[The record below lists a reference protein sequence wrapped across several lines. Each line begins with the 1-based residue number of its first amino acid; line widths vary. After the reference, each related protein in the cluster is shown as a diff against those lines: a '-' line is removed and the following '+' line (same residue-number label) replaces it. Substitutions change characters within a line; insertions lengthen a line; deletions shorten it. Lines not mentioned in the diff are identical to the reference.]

1 MEAIDEI
8 VAEFLVESYDNLD
21 QLDRDLLALEQNPG
35 SRDLLASVFRTI
47 HTIKGTS
54 GFLAFHQLEQLT
66 HVGESLL
73 SRLRDGKI
81 RFTEERSTAL
91 LRLVDAVRALLAN
104 IEQSGA
110 EGVADHAAL
119 IGELTYLLEDAP
131 AAAAVPAPAASTPAA
146 GAAVPAPR
154 TAEPAVPTPAV
165 LAAAKPAAESAAKP
179 TAGTTTASAGS
190 SATAS
195 AGSSAT
201 AKTAATTA
209 KPAAAAAATTPAA
222 TGSSGAGATTA
233 TEVAAPPAS
242 AAGAGPTPAVA
253 PSSGQPASTT
263 PAPKRRRS
271 SKSAATPA
279 ASAADT
285 GGPAPQS
292 PSTPPEGAQNTAE
305 IASVAESNPPT
316 PPIGA
321 VLVEAGAATPDAV
334 EIARMEQD
342 LGDTRPLGTILV
354 DHGQVTPAAVET
366 ALETQD
372 ARRSVVDSSVR
383 VDVEL
388 LDSLMR
394 LVGELVLARNQLV
407 SRLDDAHDSTKDS
420 SLARSAQR
428 LSLVTSELQEQVMKT
443 RMQPVDA
450 VWSKMPRVVRDL
462 AKQCGRQ
469 VRLEMEGRET
479 ELDRSVLEAIKDPL
493 THLVRNAV
501 DHGIESPEE
510 RKAAG
515 KNAEGLLR
523 LRAYHEAGQ
532 VHLEIID
539 DGAGIDPAR
548 IAAKA
553 LERGLVS
560 QVQLST
566 MTNREIMQLIFLPGF
581 SMAKKITNVSGRGVG
596 MDVVKTRIEGIGGS
610 VDVTSWVGRGSTFRL
625 TIPLTLAI
633 IPALTIGC
641 AGRRY
646 AVPQVSVLELVRLSG
661 EHARGG
667 IELISGA
674 PVYRLR
680 DMLLPLV
687 RLDEQLG
694 LVPVGSADSGDEAKL
709 GDDLRGG
716 FIVVLHAE
724 QQRFGLVVD
733 DVLDTQEIVVKPL
746 GRHLKGI
753 PVYAGATILGDG
765 SVVLILD
772 AATLARR
779 ANVLNGGGGPAT
791 VEDTGTV
798 AMLDPVLVVEVAG
811 DRRAAIPLDMVTRL
825 EEIQA
830 TSVERVG
837 GREVVQYRGHIMPL
851 VRLSSLL
858 GAYGETSMDGGIQLV
873 VYTRGER
880 SVGFVVERI
889 LDIAT
894 EQPGTRSDIDDNA
907 LVGSVVVGD
916 KVVELLDVQTAVLAA
931 DPNFYDALPD
941 GAPVATAYEEA
952 LA

>member
-1 MEAIDEI
+1 MDAIDEI
-8 VAEFLVESYDNLD
+8 VAEFLVESHENLD

-35 SRDLLASVFRTI
+35 SRELLASVFRTI

-54 GFLAFHQLEQLT
+54 GFLAFHRLEKLT
-66 HVGESLL
+66 HVGENLL
-73 SRLRDGKI
+73 SRLRDGRI
-81 RFTEERSTAL
+81 ALTEDRATSL
-91 LRLVDAVRALLAN
+91 LKMVDAVRALLGS
-104 IEQSGA
+104 IEQGGT
-110 EGVADHAAL
+110 EGDGDDSAL
-119 IGELTYLLEDAP
+119 ISALSSLLEDGAPPAAPPAAQPAAEPAVAAEPEPTAASAPPVEVPAQAATPAVETAP
-131 AAAAVPAPAASTPAA
+131 ATAPEPVAVGVAAGQQAGDAAAPAAAVPAAPRRGGKRRAAKSSAASSGSGPAQ
-146 GAAVPAPR
+146 PDP
-154 TAEPAVPTPAV
+154 
-165 LAAAKPAAESAAKP
+165 SA
-179 TAGTTTASAGS
+179 
-190 SATAS
+190 
-195 AGSSAT
+195 
-201 AKTAATTA
+201 
-209 KPAAAAAATTPAA
+209 
-222 TGSSGAGATTA
+222 
-233 TEVAAPPAS
+233 
-242 AAGAGPTPAVA
+242 
-253 PSSGQPASTT
+253 QPAQ
-263 PAPKRRRS
+263 P
-271 SKSAATPA
+271 
-279 ASAADT
+279 
-285 GGPAPQS
+285 
-292 PSTPPEGAQNTAE
+292 
-305 IASVAESNPPT
+305 VAGQVPGNKQPDT
-316 PPIGA
+316 PPIGE
-321 VLVEAGAATPDAV
+321 VLVQAGATTPDAV
-334 EIARMEQD
+334 EIARMEQG
-342 LGDTRPLGTILV
+342 LGDQRRIGSILV
-354 DHGQVTPAAVET
+354 DHGSATPSAVES

-407 SRLDDAHDSTKDS
+407 SRLDDNTGHTADNAKDS

-462 AKQCGRQ
+462 ARTCGRQ

-501 DHGIESPEE
+501 DHGIEPAEV
-510 RKAAG
+510 RTAQG
-515 KNAEGLLR
+515 KPAEGVLK

-539 DGAGIDPAR
+539 DGAGIDSAM
-548 IAAKA
+548 IAEKA
-553 LERGLVS
+553 IERGIVT
-560 QVQLST
+560 QPQLAQ
-566 MTNREIMQLIFLPGF
+566 MTPREIMHLIFLPGF
-581 SMAKKITNVSGRGVG
+581 SLAAKVTNVSGRGVG
-596 MDVVKTRIEGIGGS
+596 MDVVKTRIEAIGGS
-610 VDVTSWVGRGSTFRL
+610 VDVSSKVGIGSVFRL

-694 LVPVGSADSGDEAKL
+694 LVPFDTGELTTPPEVEAAEGAVPDE
-709 GDDLRGG
+709 RGG

-765 SVVLILD
+765 TVVLILD

-779 ANVLNGGGGPAT
+779 SNVLANAGGAAT
-791 VEDTGTV
+791 EDTGALAEV
-798 AMLDPVLVVEVAG
+798 VDPVLVVEVAEG
-811 DRRAAIPLDMVTRL
+811 RRAAIPLEMVTRL
-825 EEIQA
+825 EEIQND
-830 TSVERVG
+830 SIERVG

-851 VRLSSLL
+851 VRLSGLL
-858 GAYGETSMDGGIQLV
+858 GAYNDTSGGSGVQLV
-873 VYTRGER
+873 VYTRDER

-894 EQPGTRSDIDDNA
+894 ERVGTRSDIDDTA

-916 KVVELLDVQTAVLAA
+916 KVVELLDVESAVLAA
-931 DPNFYDALPD
+931 DPHFYAAGSAGGPD
-941 GAPVATAYEEA
+941 PYGSSAFEEA

>member
-8 VAEFLVESYDNLD
+8 VAEFLVESHENLD

-35 SRDLLASVFRTI
+35 SRELLASVFRTI

-54 GFLAFHQLEQLT
+54 GFLAFHQLEKIT
-66 HVGESLL
+66 HVGENLL
-73 SRLRDGKI
+73 SRLRDGRI
-81 RFTEERSTAL
+81 ALTDERANAL
-91 LRLVDAVRALLAN
+91 LKMVDAVRGLLSN
-104 IEQSGA
+104 IEATGA
-110 EGVADHAAL
+110 EGDADQSQL
-119 IGELTYLLEDAP
+119 IQTLSALLEDGAAGHRRPEAP
-131 AAAAVPAPAASTPAA
+131 ASV
-146 GAAVPAPR
+146 
-154 TAEPAVPTPAV
+154 E
-165 LAAAKPAAESAAKP
+165 
-179 TAGTTTASAGS
+179 GS
-190 SATAS
+190 QADHH
-195 AGSSAT
+195 
-201 AKTAATTA
+201 
-209 KPAAAAAATTPAA
+209 PAAAAAPPREATKP
-222 TGSSGAGATTA
+222 TA
-233 TEVAAPPAS
+233 TAAPGAQHADPDAADPDTADPDAADPDTADPDAADPDTADPASGDAEAAGSRTDPDSAAGDPAVPPS
-242 AAGAGPTPAVA
+242 AAGA
-253 PSSGQPASTT
+253 
-263 PAPKRRRS
+263 
-271 SKSAATPA
+271 
-279 ASAADT
+279 
-285 GGPAPQS
+285 
-292 PSTPPEGAQNTAE
+292 PPLGT
-305 IASVAESNPPT
+305 
-316 PPIGA
+316 
-321 VLVEAGAATPDAV
+321 VLVEAGAATRDAV

-342 LGDTRPLGTILV
+342 LGDQRPIGTILV
-354 DHGQVTPAAVET
+354 DHGQTTPQAVDN
-366 ALETQD
+366 ALETQS
-372 ARRSVVDSSVR
+372 AHRSVVDSSVR

-407 SRLDDAHDSTKDS
+407 SRLDDTADATKDS

-462 AKQCGRQ
+462 AKTCGRL

-501 DHGIESPEE
+501 DHGIEPPEV

-515 KNAEGLLR
+515 KPAEGVLR

-539 DGAGIDPAR
+539 DGAGIDTTK
-548 IAAKA
+548 IAGKA
-553 LERGLVS
+553 IERGLIS
-560 QVQLST
+560 QAQLAA
-566 MTNREIMQLIFLPGF
+566 MTPREIMHLIFLPGF
-581 SMAKKITNVSGRGVG
+581 SLAPKITNVSGRGVG
-596 MDVVKTRIEGIGGS
+596 MDVVKTRIEAIGGS
-610 VDVTSWVGRGSTFRL
+610 VDVSTRLGQGSAFRL

-641 AGRRY
+641 AERRY

-694 LVPVGSADSGDEAKL
+694 LVPLGQADEGTDRGGGGD
-709 GDDLRGG
+709 GDRGG

-765 SVVLILD
+765 AVVLILD

-779 ANVLNGGGGPAT
+779 SNVLANAQGVAT
-791 VEDTGTV
+791 VENTGEQESV
-798 AMLDPVLVVEVAG
+798 DPVLVVEVG
-811 DRRAAIPLDMVTRL
+811 SGRRAAIPLEMVTRL
-825 EEIQA
+825 EEIPA
-830 TSVERVG
+830 SSIEHVG

-851 VRLSSLL
+851 IRLSTLL
-858 GAYGETSMDGGIQLV
+858 GAYSDSSGENEGVQMV
-873 VYTRGER
+873 VYSRGER

-889 LDIAT
+889 LDIAS
-894 EQPGTRSDIDDNA
+894 ERAGTRSDIDDHA
-907 LVGSVVVGD
+907 LVGSIVVGD
-916 KVVELLDVQTAVLAA
+916 KVVELLDIQAAVLSA
-931 DPNFYDALPD
+931 DPHFYSSTQDTPDAM
-941 GAPVATAYEEA
+941 EA
-952 LA
+952 FA

>member
-8 VAEFLVESYDNLD
+8 VAEFLVESHENLD

-35 SRDLLASVFRTI
+35 SRELLASVFRTI

-54 GFLAFHQLEQLT
+54 GFLAFHRLEKLT
-66 HVGESLL
+66 HVGENLL
-73 SRLRDGKI
+73 SRLRDGRI
-81 RFTEERSTAL
+81 ALTEERATTL
-91 LRLVDAVRALLAN
+91 LKMVDAVRALLRN
-104 IEQSGA
+104 IEQTGT
-110 EGVADHAAL
+110 EGDGDDSAL
-119 IGELTYLLEDAP
+119 ISVLSTLLEDGAP
-131 AAAAVPAPAASTPAA
+131 AATTEPAAEPATATAGPDARPEEVPAEESTPEPVTEATAQAAGVASHAEAGTSAEPVAVGAPAAPAAQAVADAAPSPTPRRSGKRRSTKSSSTPA
-146 GAAVPAPR
+146 P
-154 TAEPAVPTPAV
+154 
-165 LAAAKPAAESAAKP
+165 
-179 TAGTTTASAGS
+179 
-190 SATAS
+190 
-195 AGSSAT
+195 
-201 AKTAATTA
+201 
-209 KPAAAAAATTPAA
+209 
-222 TGSSGAGATTA
+222 
-233 TEVAAPPAS
+233 
-242 AAGAGPTPAVA
+242 
-253 PSSGQPASTT
+253 
-263 PAPKRRRS
+263 
-271 SKSAATPA
+271 SAATPA
-279 ASAADT
+279 
-285 GGPAPQS
+285 PQS
-292 PSTPPEGAQNTAE
+292 AE
-305 IASVAESNPPT
+305 PVAEAPVPKQPDAPPL
-316 PPIGA
+316 GE
-321 VLVEAGAATPDAV
+321 VLVQAGATTPDAV
-334 EIARMEQD
+334 EIARMEQE
-342 LGDTRPLGTILV
+342 LGDKRPIGSILV
-354 DHGQVTPAAVET
+354 DHGSATPAAVDS
-366 ALETQD
+366 ALETQTSQ
-372 ARRSVVDSSVR
+372 RSVVDSSVR

-407 SRLDDAHDSTKDS
+407 SRLDDTTGHTGDNAKDS

-462 AKQCGRQ
+462 ARTCGRQ

-501 DHGIESPEE
+501 DHGIEPADVRVAS
-510 RKAAG
+510 G
-515 KNAEGLLR
+515 KPAEGVLK

-539 DGAGIDPAR
+539 DGAGIDPQK

-553 LERGLVS
+553 LERGVVT
-560 QVQLST
+560 QGQLAQ
-566 MTNREIMQLIFLPGF
+566 MTPREIMHLIFLPGF
-581 SMAKKITNVSGRGVG
+581 SLAEKVTNVSGRGVG
-596 MDVVKTRIEGIGGS
+596 MDVVKTRIEAIGGS
-610 VDVTSWVGRGSTFRL
+610 VDVSSKVGIGSVFRL

-694 LVPVGSADSGDEAKL
+694 LVPFGSGEDVVSSDGE
-709 GDDLRGG
+709 RGG

-765 SVVLILD
+765 TVVLILD

-779 ANVLNGGGGPAT
+779 SNVLANAGGAAT
-791 VEDTGTV
+791 EDTGAAV
-798 AMLDPVLVVEVAG
+798 EMVDPVLVVEVAEG
-811 DRRAAIPLDMVTRL
+811 RRAAIPLEMVTRL

-830 TSVERVG
+830 DSIEHVG

-851 VRLSSLL
+851 ARLSNLL
-858 GAYGETSMDGGIQLV
+858 GAYGEPSSDGGVQLV

-894 EQPGTRSDIDDNA
+894 ERVGTRSDIDDTA

-916 KVVELLDVQTAVLAA
+916 KVVELLDVESAVLAA
-931 DPNFYDALPD
+931 DPHFYSAGPD
-941 GAPVATAYEEA
+941 DGSDPYAGNTFEEA

>member
-1 MEAIDEI
+1 MDAIDEI
-8 VAEFLVESYDNLD
+8 VAEFLVESHENLD
-21 QLDRDLLALEQNPG
+21 QLDRDLLALEQNPN

-54 GFLAFHQLEQLT
+54 GFLAFHRLEKLT
-66 HVGESLL
+66 HVGENLL
-73 SRLRDGKI
+73 SRLRDGRI
-81 RFTEERSTAL
+81 GLTEERSTAL
-91 LRLVDAVRALLAN
+91 LAMVDAVRSLLGD
-104 IEQSGA
+104 IEQSGV
-110 EGVADHAAL
+110 EGDTDHSEL
-119 IGELTYLLEDAP
+119 IETLSSLLEDGAAAPAPAAEAPAP
-131 AAAAVPAPAASTPAA
+131 AAAAAVAAVAEPAEQAEQAPAIQASQAPEAGAGATKTATKRPAAKRTAKKATGGDGGESAAETPAAETPAA
-146 GAAVPAPR
+146 GADSP
-154 TAEPAVPTPAV
+154 
-165 LAAAKPAAESAAKP
+165 
-179 TAGTTTASAGS
+179 
-190 SATAS
+190 
-195 AGSSAT
+195 
-201 AKTAATTA
+201 
-209 KPAAAAAATTPAA
+209 
-222 TGSSGAGATTA
+222 
-233 TEVAAPPAS
+233 
-242 AAGAGPTPAVA
+242 
-253 PSSGQPASTT
+253 
-263 PAPKRRRS
+263 
-271 SKSAATPA
+271 ATPDA
-279 ASAADT
+279 
-285 GGPAPQS
+285 
-292 PSTPPEGAQNTAE
+292 
-305 IASVAESNPPT
+305 
-316 PPIGA
+316 PPIGE
-321 VLVEAGAATPDAV
+321 VLVKSGATTPDAV
-334 EIARMEQD
+334 EIARMEQS
-342 LGDTRPLGTILV
+342 LGDQRPIGKIMV
-354 DHGQVTPAAVET
+354 DHGTATPAAVEG
-366 ALETQD
+366 ALETQS
-372 ARRSVVDSSVR
+372 AHRSVVDSSVR

-407 SRLDDAHDSTKDS
+407 SRLDDERDTAKDS
-420 SLARSAQR
+420 ALARSAQR

-462 AKQCGRQ
+462 AKQCGRK

-501 DHGIESPEE
+501 DHGIETPEN
-510 RKAAG
+510 RVAAG
-515 KNAEGLLR
+515 KTDEGVLR

-539 DGAGIDPAR
+539 DGAGINPDK

-553 LERGLVS
+553 LERGLIT
-560 QVQLST
+560 QNQLST
-566 MTNREIMQLIFLPGF
+566 MTKREILHLIFLPGF
-581 SMAKKITNVSGRGVG
+581 SLAAKVTNVSGRGVG
-596 MDVVKTRIEGIGGS
+596 MDVVKTRIEAIGGA
-610 VDVTSWVGRGSTFRL
+610 VDVTSKVGQGSTFRL

-641 AGRRY
+641 AKRRY

-694 LVPVGSADSGDEAKL
+694 LVPMGSADGLTSA
-709 GDDLRGG
+709 DDPIDGERGG

-779 ANVLNGGGGPAT
+779 SNVLANNLGVTTEDHGSE
-791 VEDTGTV
+791 VEPI
-798 AMLDPVLVVEVAG
+798 DPVLVVEVAG
-811 DRRAAIPLDMVTRL
+811 DRRAAIPLEMVTRL
-825 EEIQA
+825 EEIPA
-830 TSVERVG
+830 TSIERVG

-851 VRLSSLL
+851 VRLSTLL
-858 GAYGETSMDGGIQLV
+858 GAYGDVGDPDAGVQLV

-894 EQPGTRSDIDDNA
+894 ERSGTRSDIDDHA

-916 KVVELLDVQTAVLAA
+916 KVVELVDMQSAVLAA
-931 DPNFYDALPD
+931 DPHFYSSAGSFDT
-941 GAPVATAYEEA
+941 GTVTSQFEEA
-952 LA
+952 LV

>member
-1 MEAIDEI
+1 VEAIDEI
-8 VAEFLVESYDNLD
+8 VAEFLVESHENLD

-35 SRDLLASVFRTI
+35 SRELLASVFRTI

-54 GFLAFHQLEQLT
+54 GFLAFHQLEKIT
-66 HVGESLL
+66 HVGENLL
-73 SRLRDGKI
+73 SRLRDGRI
-81 RFTEERSTAL
+81 GLTDERATAL
-91 LRLVDAVRALLAN
+91 LKMVDAVRGLLAS
-104 IEQSGA
+104 IEATGLEGNADQS
-110 EGVADHAAL
+110 HL
-119 IGELTYLLEDAP
+119 IQTLSALLEDGATPPPAAAPPAEAAAP
-131 AAAAVPAPAASTPAA
+131 AAAPAAPAASGQP
-146 GAAVPAPR
+146 G
-154 TAEPAVPTPAV
+154 AEPATEPAG
-165 LAAAKPAAESAAKP
+165 EP
-179 TAGTTTASAGS
+179 TAAGE
-190 SATAS
+190 
-195 AGSSAT
+195 
-201 AKTAATTA
+201 
-209 KPAAAAAATTPAA
+209 PAAAASGAATKRRATKKATAPAA
-222 TGSSGAGATTA
+222 QAQATDASPAAAGN
-233 TEVAAPPAS
+233 EPPAPPAS
-242 AAGAGPTPAVA
+242 
-253 PSSGQPASTT
+253 
-263 PAPKRRRS
+263 
-271 SKSAATPA
+271 
-279 ASAADT
+279 
-285 GGPAPQS
+285 
-292 PSTPPEGAQNTAE
+292 PPL
-305 IASVAESNPPT
+305 
-316 PPIGA
+316 GA
-321 VLVEAGAATPDAV
+321 VLVEAGATTKDAV

-342 LGDTRPLGTILV
+342 LGDQRPIGSILV
-354 DHGQVTPAAVET
+354 EHGQTTPAAVDT
-366 ALETQD
+366 ALETQS
-372 ARRSVVDSSVR
+372 AHRSVVDSSVR

-407 SRLDDAHDSTKDS
+407 SRLDDSTDTAKDS

-462 AKQCGRQ
+462 AKTCGRL

-501 DHGIESPEE
+501 DHGIEAPEV

-515 KNAEGLLR
+515 KAVEGVLKM
-523 LRAYHEAGQ
+523 RAYHEAGQ

-539 DGAGIDPAR
+539 DGAGIDPQK
-548 IAAKA
+548 IASKA
-553 LERGLVS
+553 VERGIVS
-560 QVQLST
+560 QGQLTT
-566 MTNREIMQLIFLPGF
+566 MTPREILHLIFLPGF
-581 SMAKKITNVSGRGVG
+581 SLAPKITNVSGRGVG
-596 MDVVKTRIEGIGGS
+596 MDVVKTRIEAIGGS
-610 VDVTSWVGRGSTFRL
+610 VDVTSRVGRGSTFRL

-694 LVPVGSADSGDEAKL
+694 LVPMGSADADSAIKDDE
-709 GDDLRGG
+709 RGG

-779 ANVLNGGGGPAT
+779 SNVLANAQGAAT
-791 VEDTGTV
+791 VENDKDDETV
-798 AMLDPVLVVEVAG
+798 DPVLVVEVG
-811 DRRAAIPLDMVTRL
+811 GGRRAAIPLEMVTRL
-825 EEIQA
+825 EEIPA
-830 TSVERVG
+830 ESIERVG

-851 VRLSSLL
+851 IRLSNLL
-858 GAYGETSMDGGIQLV
+858 GAYGDTPIEGVGIQMV

-889 LDIAT
+889 LDIAS
-894 EQPGTRSDIDDNA
+894 ERSGTRSDIDDHA
-907 LVGSVVVGD
+907 LIGSIVVGE
-916 KVVELLDVQTAVLAA
+916 KVVELLDIQAAVLSA
-931 DPNFYDALPD
+931 DPHFYSAGADTDAKTPM
-941 GAPVATAYEEA
+941 EA

>member
-1 MEAIDEI
+1 VEAIDEI
-8 VAEFLVESYDNLD
+8 VAEFLVESHENLD

-35 SRDLLASVFRTI
+35 SRELLASVFRTI

-54 GFLAFHQLEQLT
+54 GFLAFHRLEKIT
-66 HVGESLL
+66 HVGENLL
-73 SRLRDGKI
+73 SRLRDGRI
-81 RFTEERSTAL
+81 ALTDERATAL
-91 LRLVDAVRALLAN
+91 LRMVDAVRGLLAS
-104 IEQSGA
+104 IEATGT
-110 EGVADHAAL
+110 EGESDHADL
-119 IGELTYLLEDAP
+119 IETLSTLLEDGVRPLVPAQSAAP
-131 AAAAVPAPAASTPAA
+131 AVESGGVESGGVESGGVESGGVESGGVESGGEEAKGASATEDADGGSAA
-146 GAAVPAPR
+146 
-154 TAEPAVPTPAV
+154 
-165 LAAAKPAAESAAKP
+165 SAAKV
-179 TAGTTTASAGS
+179 SAAQSDTKQSDTKQPDTKQPDTKQPDTKQADTGQRS
-190 SATAS
+190 V
-195 AGSSAT
+195 
-201 AKTAATTA
+201 
-209 KPAAAAAATTPAA
+209 PAI
-222 TGSSGAGATTA
+222 GEVLLEAGATT
-233 TEVAAPPAS
+233 
-242 AAGAGPTPAVA
+242 
-253 PSSGQPASTT
+253 Q
-263 PAPKRRRS
+263 
-271 SKSAATPA
+271 
-279 ASAADT
+279 
-285 GGPAPQS
+285 
-292 PSTPPEGAQNTAE
+292 
-305 IASVAESNPPT
+305 
-316 PPIGA
+316 
-321 VLVEAGAATPDAV
+321 DAV
-334 EIARMEQD
+334 EIARMEQGF
-342 LGDTRPLGTILV
+342 GDKRPLGKILV
-354 DHGQVTPAAVET
+354 DQGQATPAAVDS
-366 ALETQD
+366 ALETQS
-372 ARRSVVDSSVR
+372 AHRSVVDSSVR

-407 SRLDDAHDSTKDS
+407 SRLDDTTDATKDS

-501 DHGIESPEE
+501 DHGIEAPEV
-510 RKAAG
+510 RQAAG
-515 KNAEGLLR
+515 KSAEGVLR

-532 VHLEIID
+532 VHLEITD
-539 DGAGIDPAR
+539 DGAGIDPLK
-548 IAAKA
+548 IANKA
-553 LERGLVS
+553 MERGLIS
-560 QVQLST
+560 QVQLAA
-566 MTNREIMQLIFLPGF
+566 MTAREIMHLIFLPGF
-581 SMAKKITNVSGRGVG
+581 SLAAKVTNVSGRGVG
-596 MDVVKTRIEGIGGS
+596 MDVVKTRIEAIGGS
-610 VDVTSWVGRGSTFRL
+610 VDVNSRIGQGSTFRL

-694 LVPVGSADSGDEAKL
+694 LVPMGSVDNRVSDEGEASSE
-709 GDDLRGG
+709 RGG

-765 SVVLILD
+765 AVVLILD

-779 ANVLNGGGGPAT
+779 SNVLASVQGMAT
-791 VEDTGTV
+791 VEGGSDEAV
-798 AMLDPVLVVEVAG
+798 ADPVLVVEVGA
-811 DRRAAIPLDMVTRL
+811 DRRAAIPLEMVTRL

-830 TSVERVG
+830 SSIERVG

-851 VRLSSLL
+851 IRLSNLL
-858 GAYGETSMDGGIQLV
+858 GAYGEGGDGDGVQMV

-889 LDIAT
+889 LDIAS
-894 EQPGTRSDIDDNA
+894 ERAGTRSDIDDTA
-907 LVGSVVVGD
+907 LLGSIVVGE
-916 KVVELLDVQTAVLAA
+916 KVVELLDIQAAVLAA
-931 DPNFYDALPD
+931 DPHFYNVAD
-941 GAPVATAYEEA
+941 GAASYEEA
-952 LA
+952 LV

>member
-8 VAEFLVESYDNLD
+8 VAEFLVESHENLD
-21 QLDRDLLALEQNPG
+21 QLDQDLLALEQNPG
-35 SRDLLASVFRTI
+35 SRELLASVFRTI

-54 GFLAFHQLEQLT
+54 GFLAFHRLEKLT
-66 HVGESLL
+66 HVGENLL
-73 SRLRDGKI
+73 SRLRDGRI
-81 RFTEERSTAL
+81 QLTDERSTEL
-91 LRLVDAVRALLAN
+91 LKMVDAVRGLLTN
-104 IEQSGA
+104 IEQTGV
-110 EGVADHAAL
+110 EGDADHTAL
-119 IGELTYLLEDAP
+119 IDALSRLLEDGTAAPAAEPAAQPAAAATPAVPAVPTQATPEPAQDFGDFIVEGSDAEASAAGQGAPKATPAKRGRKGAASATAADGDAAAGTATATPDTTGGDPATGTAAAAEATATAQAPTAPAAAP
-131 AAAAVPAPAASTPAA
+131 AAAA
-146 GAAVPAPR
+146 
-154 TAEPAVPTPAV
+154 
-165 LAAAKPAAESAAKP
+165 
-179 TAGTTTASAGS
+179 
-190 SATAS
+190 
-195 AGSSAT
+195 
-201 AKTAATTA
+201 
-209 KPAAAAAATTPAA
+209 
-222 TGSSGAGATTA
+222 
-233 TEVAAPPAS
+233 
-242 AAGAGPTPAVA
+242 
-253 PSSGQPASTT
+253 
-263 PAPKRRRS
+263 
-271 SKSAATPA
+271 
-279 ASAADT
+279 
-285 GGPAPQS
+285 
-292 PSTPPEGAQNTAE
+292 
-305 IASVAESNPPT
+305 
-316 PPIGA
+316 PIGE
-321 VLVEAGAATPDAV
+321 VLVEAGATTTEAV
-334 EIARMEQD
+334 QIARMQQEQF
-342 LGDTRPLGTILV
+342 GDNRPLGSILV
-354 DHGQVTPAAVET
+354 EHGTATPAAVEG
-366 ALETQD
+366 ALETQT
-372 ARRSVVDSSVR
+372 AHRSVVDSSVR

-407 SRLDDAHDSTKDS
+407 SRLDDAHDSSKDS

-443 RMQPVDA
+443 RMQAVDA

-462 AKQCGRQ
+462 SRQCGRQ
-469 VRLEMEGRET
+469 VRLEMDGRET

-501 DHGIESPEE
+501 DHGIEPPEA
-510 RKAAG
+510 RVAAG
-515 KNAEGLLR
+515 KAAEGVLR

-539 DGAGIDPAR
+539 DGAGIDPAK

-553 LERGLVS
+553 VERGLIA
-560 QVQLST
+560 QGQLAS
-566 MTNREIMQLIFLPGF
+566 MTQREIMHLIFLPGF
-581 SMAKKITNVSGRGVG
+581 SLAPKITNVSGRGVG
-596 MDVVKTRIEGIGGS
+596 MDVVKTRIEAIGGS
-610 VDVTSWVGRGSTFRL
+610 VDVTSKLGQGSTFRL

-641 AGRRY
+641 AERRY

-694 LVPVGSADSGDEAKL
+694 LVPMGAADADGAVA
-709 GDDLRGG
+709 DDNRGG

-772 AATLARR
+772 AATVARR
-779 ANVLNGGGGPAT
+779 SNVLANSLGA
-791 VEDTGTV
+791 VAQDTGPDTEPI
-798 AMLDPVLVVEVAG
+798 DPVLVVEVSD
-811 DRRAAIPLDMVTRL
+811 DRRAAIPLEMVTRL
-825 EEIQA
+825 EEIAA
-830 TSVERVG
+830 TSIEHVG

-851 VRLSSLL
+851 IRLSTLL
-858 GAYGETSMDGGIQLV
+858 GAYGEGGEPGAGVQVV

-880 SVGFVVERI
+880 SVGFVVQRI

-894 EQPGTRSDIDDNA
+894 ERSGTRSDIDDHA

-916 KVVELLDVQTAVLAA
+916 KVVELLDMNSAVMAA
-931 DPNFYDALPD
+931 DPHFYD
-941 GAPVATAYEEA
+941 
-952 LA
+952 LAEQASPSQEVFV

>member
-1 MEAIDEI
+1 VEAIDEI
-8 VAEFLVESYDNLD
+8 VAEFLVESHENLD

-35 SRDLLASVFRTI
+35 SRELLASVFRTI

-54 GFLAFHQLEQLT
+54 GFLAFHRLEKLT
-66 HVGESLL
+66 HVGENLL
-73 SRLRDGKI
+73 SRLRDGRI
-81 RFTEERSTAL
+81 DLTDARSSAL
-91 LRLVDAVRALLAN
+91 LKMVDAIRGLLAA
-104 IEQSGA
+104 IEASGG
-110 EGVADHAAL
+110 EGDADHTELIAELAA
-119 IGELTYLLEDAP
+119 LLEDSAEEP
-131 AAAAVPAPAASTPAA
+131 TEEPAPAPSASE
-146 GAAVPAPR
+146 AP
-154 TAEPAVPTPAV
+154 EDPDHH
-165 LAAAKPAAESAAKP
+165 
-179 TAGTTTASAGS
+179 
-190 SATAS
+190 
-195 AGSSAT
+195 
-201 AKTAATTA
+201 
-209 KPAAAAAATTPAA
+209 AAAAAEPQA
-222 TGSSGAGATTA
+222 
-233 TEVAAPPAS
+233 
-242 AAGAGPTPAVA
+242 
-253 PSSGQPASTT
+253 
-263 PAPKRRRS
+263 
-271 SKSAATPA
+271 A
-279 ASAADT
+279 ASA
-285 GGPAPQS
+285 
-292 PSTPPEGAQNTAE
+292 
-305 IASVAESNPPT
+305 
-316 PPIGA
+316 PIGA
-321 VLVEAGAATPDAV
+321 VLVQAGETTPDAV
-334 EIARMEQD
+334 ELARMEQG
-342 LGDTRPLGTILV
+342 LGDRRPLGSILV
-354 DHGQVTPAAVET
+354 EHGATTPAAVEG
-366 ALETQD
+366 ALETQAD
-372 ARRSVVDSSVR
+372 AQTAHRSVVDSSVR

-407 SRLDDAHDSTKDS
+407 SRLGDTQDTSKDS

-462 AKQCGRQ
+462 AKTCGRQ
-469 VRLEMEGRET
+469 VRLEMDGRET

-501 DHGIESPEE
+501 DHGIESPED
-510 RKAAG
+510 RVRAGKAA
-515 KNAEGLLR
+515 EGVLT

-532 VHLEIID
+532 VHLEIIE

-560 QVQLST
+560 QTQLAT
-566 MTNREIMQLIFLPGF
+566 MSQREIINMIFLPGF
-581 SMAKKITNVSGRGVG
+581 STAAAVTNVSGRGVG
-596 MDVVKTRIEGIGGS
+596 MDVVKTRIEAIGGS
-610 VDVTSWVGRGSTFRL
+610 VDVTSTVGKGSTFRL

-694 LVPVGSADSGDEAKL
+694 LVPFGEGIGEDGNPVDAE
-709 GDDLRGG
+709 RGG
-716 FIVVLHAE
+716 FIVVLQAE

-779 ANVLNGGGGPAT
+779 ANVLSGVSGLAT
-791 VEDTGTV
+791 VETDDNV
-798 AMLDPVLVVEVAG
+798 ESVDPVLVVEIGG
-811 DRRAAIPLDMVTRL
+811 DRRAAIPLEMVTRL
-825 EEIQA
+825 EEIERA
-830 TSVERVG
+830 SVEHVG

-851 VRLSSLL
+851 VRISSLL
-858 GAYGETSMDGGIQLV
+858 GVYGEQAEENAGVQLV

-894 EQPGTRSDIDDNA
+894 ERIGTRSDIDDQA

-916 KVVELLDVQTAVLAA
+916 KVVELLDMASAVLAA
-931 DPNFYDALPD
+931 DPHFYS
-941 GAPVATAYEEA
+941 GAPDESGADQPSAQGA